1 MTLTEI
7 EKKYD
12 FKYPTLYKQLEQDGM
27 LEVGKY
33 GPNWFSTV
41 FPKLKENPP
50 LLLHS
55 YAFELLNT
63 NSISE
68 EINDFLDP
76 DDYRQINPE
85 LKFIPF
91 AKSGAGDHYCFLLN
105 EQNGDDI
112 PIVFVW
118 HDCNEL
124 NYLAK
129 NLQDYV
135 FRALL
140 TDMSEQDTYNN
151 VSDKEFKD
159 NIESVLK
166 THTKYLT
173 EQQTD
178 ILRNIFSKEIINYE
192 IEFPNGRKEKHRGL
206 LTDKQLNE
214 ILFEIIPFEKLDKSF
229 EYSLPEPVKEITE
242 ENRRRVGTLTIRIQP
257 IPEKND
263 KIYNNLKELNWRQN
277 KTANVD
283 CLEFY
288 RKQSVIF
295 GIPTMETVDETFK
308 HKLQALKAN
317 SKNPIQIMF
326 MDEETKIIYNL

>member
-12 FKYPTLYKQLEQDGM
+12 FKYSALYKQLELEGM
-27 LEVGKY
+27 LEVGDY
-33 GPNWFSTV
+33 GPNWYNTV
-41 FPKLKENPP
+41 FPKLKENPT

-55 YAFELLNT
+55 YDFELLNI
-63 NSISE
+63 NSISG
-68 EINDFLDP
+68 EINDFSDQNG
-76 DDYRQINPE
+76 YRQINTE
-85 LKFIPF
+85 FKFIPF

-118 HDCNEL
+118 HDCNEV

-129 NLQDYV
+129 NLQDYI

-151 VSDKEFKD
+151 VPDEEFRK

-166 THTKYLT
+166 THIKYLT
-173 EQQTD
+173 EQQKK
-178 ILRNIFSKEIINYE
+178 ILQNIFSREIIDYE
-192 IEFPNGRKEKHRGL
+192 IEFPNGRKEKRRGL
-206 LTDKQLNE
+206 LTEKELKE
-214 ILFEIIPFEKLDKSF
+214 IVFQIIPYEKLEHSF
-229 EYSLPEPVKEITE
+229 EYLLPEPIKEITE
-242 ENRRRVGTLTIRIQP
+242 ENKRRVGTLTIKIQP
-257 IPEKND
+257 IPEKTD
-263 KIYNNLKELNWRQN
+263 KIYKNLKELNWRQN
-277 KTANVD
+277 NTANTD

-295 GIPTMETVDETFK
+295 GIPSMQTVDETFK
-308 HKLQALKAN
+308 HKLLVLRENLKN
-317 SKNPIQIMF
+317 YMQIIF
-326 MDEETKIIYNL
+326 VDEETKIIYNL

>member
-12 FKYPTLYKQLEQDGM
+12 FKYSALYKQLEQEGM
-27 LEVGKY
+27 LEVGDY
-33 GPNWFSTV
+33 GPNWYNTV
-41 FPKLKENPP
+41 FPKLKEKPT

-55 YAFELLNT
+55 YDFELLNI

-68 EINDFLDP
+68 EINDFYDP

-118 HDCNEL
+118 HDCNEV

-129 NLQDYV
+129 NLQDYI

-140 TDMSEQDTYNN
+140 TDMSEQDIYNN
-151 VSDKEFKD
+151 VSDKEFRE

-166 THTKYLT
+166 THTRYLT
-173 EQQTD
+173 ERQTQVLQR
-178 ILRNIFSKEIINYE
+178 ILSGEIIDYE
-192 IEFPNGRKEKHRGL
+192 IELPRTREKHRGL
-206 LTDKQLNE
+206 LTDIELKEILNE
-214 ILFEIIPFEKLDKSF
+214 IIPYKKMDTSF
-229 EYSLPEPVKEITE
+229 EYSLPEPLKVITE
-242 ENRRRVGTLTIRIQP
+242 ENKRRVGTLTIRIKP
-257 IPEKND
+257 IPTKEE
-263 KIYNNLKELNWRQN
+263 KIYTNLKELNWRQN
-277 KTANVD
+277 KTDNAD
-283 CLEFY
+283 YLEFY
-288 RKQSVIF
+288 RRQSIIF
-295 GIPTMETVDETFK
+295 GIPSMTTIDATFK
-308 HKLQALKAN
+308 NKLLVLKTN
-317 SKNPIQIMF
+317 TEFSVQILF
-326 MDEETKIIYNL
+326 QEEETKTIYNL